1 MSSKASKKLYLYG
14 SNQSL
19 QFAGTFTTEV
29 SVAERVLS
37 GVEFIVIENKG
48 QAPLGRETATAL
60 GALKLGTPAQV
71 NSLEV
76 STDGAKG
83 APSVLEKIPRCCE
96 GSGKLKDFQ
105 LKIPVDPEVQTVAQ
119 PIRPVPYHLRN
130 KSSDKLNELVK
141 LDIVEKVCGL
151 STWVSPVAVVPKPS
165 GDIRLRVDRPQT
177 NMAVK
182 RER

>member
-48 QAPLGRETATAL
+48 QAPLGRETAIAL

-71 NSLEV
+71 NSLEA

-96 GSGKLKDFQ
+96 GSGKLKD
-105 LKIPVDPEVQTVAQ
+105 LLPSV
-119 PIRPVPYHLRN
+119 
-130 KSSDKLNELVK
+130 LNEVYLLPQVVQFLSWLQLVDWM
-141 LDIVEKVCGL
+141 LIH
-151 STWVSPVAVVPKPS
+151 S
-165 GDIRLRVDRPQT
+165 GR
-177 NMAVK
+177 
-182 RER
+182 